1 MKIVA
6 IADMHIGKDRIGKA
20 NVSPD
25 KWDSPAWEAID
36 YAIDNDVDLVLFCG
50 DELESRH
57 PHPSTIKRFSVM
69 LRELD
74 VAQIPWRIIG
84 GNHTIGAGADYTSSL
99 TPYRYM
105 KGSYSMVIEGII
117 RRETLW
123 RHEELRLNLIA
134 IPWIRPVDY
143 HPDDLCGLD
152 TIDEEIQYTREQA
165 LDRLQDAFTLIAG
178 ERPLPTL
185 IAGHAMVTTGNADPT
200 APQTFIGKDIPLPL
214 KDLESYDVPVVLGH
228 IHQAVG
234 PYVGSTQPTDFS
246 DTGEKS
252 FTVLEFD
259 NSYLRLIENAGWKRT
274 RIPYKSSLK
283 VADIRITGE
292 DGSVALISEMIQHK
306 HPGVDIIRI
315 TIEDEAADP
324 YEIRR
329 SLDGITIESIAV
341 ERERLTVARVD
352 MEQPLVAMAP
362 LHAAEIWMK
371 QQGRTAEEASPIYDR
386 FKALIEEEA

>member
-57 PHPSTIKRFSVM
+57 PHPSTIKRFAQM
-69 LRELD
+69 LLELD
-74 VAQIPWRIIG
+74 GAEVPWRIIG

-105 KGSYSMVIEGII
+105 DGGNSLVIEGII
-117 RRETLW
+117 RREPLYKDGL
-123 RHEELRLNLIA
+123 LRLNLIA

-178 ERPLPTL
+178 ERPCPTL
-185 IAGHAMVTTGNADPT
+185 IAGHVMVTTGNADPT

-214 KDLESYDVPVVLGH
+214 KELEAYDVPVVLGH

-259 NSYLRLIENAGWKRT
+259 TGWKRT
-274 RIPYKSSLK
+274 RIPYKTSLK
-283 VADIRITGE
+283 VSSIRITGE
-292 DGSVALISEMIQHK
+292 DGNTALISEAIQMK
-306 HPGVDIIRI
+306 RPDVDIIKVI
-315 TIEDEAADP
+315 IEGDAADP

-329 SLDGITIESIAV
+329 ALDGITIESITV
-341 ERERLTVARVD
+341 ERERITVARVD
-352 MEQPLVAMAP
+352 TEQPLVAMAP
-362 LHAAEIWMK
+362 LDAAEIWMK